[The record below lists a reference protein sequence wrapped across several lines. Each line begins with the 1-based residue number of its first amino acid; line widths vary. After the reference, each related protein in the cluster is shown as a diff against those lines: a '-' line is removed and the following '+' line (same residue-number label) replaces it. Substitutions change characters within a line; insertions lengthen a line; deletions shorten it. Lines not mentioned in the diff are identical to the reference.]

1 MTQEEIQTR
10 LKENRAAEDAYLSGK
25 EVQWMNPNLPEELWI
40 DATYP
45 TFEIRCKWRVKPEPR
60 RVWLQIGK
68 WGSEILS
75 WSFDGPMSQGEP
87 VEFVEVLK

>member
-25 EVQWMNPNLPEELWI
+25 EVRWMNPDLPEKFWFDEVF
-40 DATYP
+40 P
-45 TFEIRCKWRVKPEPR
+45 TFGICLKWRVKPEPR

-68 WGSEILS
+68 RGSAIMGY
-75 WSFDGPMSQGEP
+75 SFDGPMSQAES